1 VVPPRKVSRRVFFL
15 LFFFPFFD
23 KLTQELSVPSN
34 KNLRINK

>member
-1 VVPPRKVSRRVFFL
+1 MVPPRKVSRRVFF
-15 LFFFPFFD
+15 FSFFPFFD